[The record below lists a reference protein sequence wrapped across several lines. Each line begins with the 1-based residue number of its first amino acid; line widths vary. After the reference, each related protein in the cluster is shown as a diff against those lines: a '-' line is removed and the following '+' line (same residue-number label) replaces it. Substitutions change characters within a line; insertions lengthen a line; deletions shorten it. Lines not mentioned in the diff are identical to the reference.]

1 MISDISRLPEFEKDL
16 KKLAKRYRTLEED
29 IQNFIKASLTP
40 FHTEGIVTGGIVE
53 ISDLGATEPK
63 IFKVLKFTSRSFK
76 GKGVKS
82 GIRLTYAFFDSTK
95 AVEFIEIYYKG
106 DQENEDRNRIK
117 NYLKT
122 KTVKQS

>member
-16 KKLAKRYRTLEED
+16 KKLAKRYPTLEGD
-29 IQNFIKASLTP
+29 IQNFINASLTP
-40 FHTEGIVTGGIVE
+40 YHTEGIVTGGIVE

-63 IFKVLKFTSRSFK
+63 IFKVLRFTCRSLK
-76 GKGVKS
+76 GRGVKS
-82 GIRLTYAFFDSTK
+82 GIRITYAFFKSTERI
-95 AVEFIEIYYKG
+95 EFIEIYFKQ

-122 KTVKQS
+122 ITPKQS

>member
-53 ISDLGATEPK
+53 IPDLGATEPK
-63 IFKVLKFTSRSFK
+63 IFKVLKFACRSLK
-76 GKGVKS
+76 GRGVKS
-82 GIRLTYAFFDSTK
+82 GIRITYAFFESTEK
-95 AVEFIEIYYKG
+95 IEFIEIYFKQ
-106 DQENEDRNRIK
+106 DHENEDRNRIK
-117 NYLKT
+117 SYLKM